1 MTPRFHLFGKI
12 FSGFWLA
19 TIAVLGS
26 WLVSSHYFDTGPDR
40 GELEYRTQGQP
51 QRFVMRMIYDLQNL
65 DDRAMRAAITAA
77 STEHDVDIF
86 LLDNRGED
94 LLGRAVPP
102 NVEAVSRQL
111 QGIRRRAFL
120 RSGGEHLLA
129 HEIYRPG
136 TGMLRAVFVFRPS
149 RHRLLGLLGSNLW
162 LRIGLAVVIS
172 GAICYLLSTLLTRRI
187 KSLQLASR
195 QLANGRLDT
204 RLQVRQRG
212 GDETDELARDFNS
225 MAEQLQERIE
235 SQKRLLGDVSHEL
248 RSPLARLRIALAL
261 AQEQPQGTR
270 THLARIERETERL
283 EELIGQLLDSQ
294 GPDTALDDHIDLV
307 PLLQQLCSDAK
318 FEGAAQSKRVTL
330 ATRLPEA
337 IVASTGDL
345 LHKCFENILR
355 NALNHTPPDSDIEV
369 RLAQTGDEY
378 RVQVSDCGGGVP
390 ARELAR
396 IFEAFYRT
404 DTARTRDTGGHGMG
418 LAIARRA
425 IGRHGGQIWAENTA
439 QGLAV
444 IVILPCPG
452 SGDSGAKIN
461 ITGTLTCDDGNL

>member
-12 FSGFWLA
+12 FTGFWLA

-102 NVEAVSRQL
+102 NVAAVSRQL

-452 SGDSGAKIN
+452 SN
-461 ITGTLTCDDGNL
+461 GTA

>member
-12 FSGFWLA
+12 FTGFWLA

-102 NVEAVSRQL
+102 NVAAVSRQL

-162 LRIGLAVVIS
+162 LRIGLAVLIS

-204 RLQVRQRG
+204 RLRVRQLG

-330 ATRLPEA
+330 ATHLPEA

-452 SGDSGAKIN
+452 SN
-461 ITGTLTCDDGNL
+461 GTA

>member
-12 FSGFWLA
+12 FTGFWLA

-77 STEHDVDIF
+77 GTEHDVDIF

-204 RLQVRQRG
+204 RLRVRQLG

>member
-77 STEHDVDIF
+77 GTEHDVDIF

-204 RLQVRQRG
+204 RLRVRQLG

-452 SGDSGAKIN
+452 SN
-461 ITGTLTCDDGNL
+461 GTA